1 MVSEQCHVRA
11 RLGCLIDRI
20 DKTIHGW
27 RSVRSTVTPD
37 CLMELPR
44 KYSKGEKI
52 VLKESWQA
60 LDRVTAEIDAIGRE
74 SQFGVEKIIGAEEA
88 KYDNGK
94 KQSTSVLV
102 PTDEQTV
109 TQYLLP
115 LYVEFR
121 KQTPDVAPGSGEGEG
136 EGQNNEQTDRQTNED
151 PNTSTN
157 AVVQNV
163 VVEQHVKVLLA
174 VETEGKSLTK
184 CSSSWELCESIAH
197 CLLGGFH
204 AFELEA

>member
-1 MVSEQCHVRA
+1 M
-11 RLGCLIDRI
+11 I
-20 DKTIHGW
+20 
-27 RSVRSTVTPD
+27 
-37 CLMELPR
+37 
-44 KYSKGEKI
+44 
-52 VLKESWQA
+52 LKESWQA
-60 LDRVTAEIDAIGRE
+60 LARVTAEIDAIGTE

-94 KQSTSVLV
+94 RQSTSVLV

-109 TQYLLP
+109 VQYMWP
-115 LYVEFR
+115 LYVESR

-136 EGQNNEQTDRQTNED
+136 EGQNNEQADRQANED
-151 PNTSTN
+151 PNMSTN
-157 AVVQNV
+157 AVVQNI

-174 VETEGKSLTK
+174 VSTEGKLLTK
-184 CSSSWELCESIAH
+184 CSSSWELSESIAH